1 MPGDIFKIF
10 LILNK
15 NRIEL
20 IGHESLRHSKRYRLT
35 TQIDPAIVRFQ
46 STLTQYL
53 DTESVMLAKFYINSS
68 LTYKFQLPLSKKR
81 RDVALS

>member
-1 MPGDIFKIF
+1 MPGD
-10 LILNK
+10 K

-20 IGHESLRHSKRYRLT
+20 IGHESLRHSKRYRLM

-46 STLTQYL
+46 STLKQYL